1 VGVAGV
7 RERAAAQGI
16 EVKFDADLEDAVPA
30 AWSDRIE
37 QLHFR
42 GSRAFEEVVFFHH
55 ASATLVL
62 ADLVE
67 NFERTKLIRAMRV
80 LARFGGVL
88 DPDGKTPS
96 DMRMTFTDRRA
107 ARACLQQILA

>member
-1 VGVAGV
+1 
-7 RERAAAQGI
+7 
-16 EVKFDADLEDAVPA
+16 
-30 AWSDRIE
+30 
-37 QLHFR
+37 
-42 GSRAFEEVVFFHH
+42 
-55 ASATLVL
+55 
-62 ADLVE
+62 
-67 NFERTKLIRAMRV
+67 MRV